1 MRSEA
6 TIQDYLD
13 TREKNEVIDV
23 EMGPEVPEAL
33 LRLAELTREF
43 NDHKKEVA
51 RNTSR
56 VASDKTAQRSHV
68 GMKRTTIDEFELSA
82 ITQRFF
88 GEFLYRNRISP
99 CCNVKRCNARCGKQ
113 SLASSRCLGKI
124 SNSRGED

>member
-56 VASDKTAQRSHV
+56 VTSDKTAQRS
-68 GMKRTTIDEFELSA
+68 RC
-82 ITQRFF
+82 
-88 GEFLYRNRISP
+88 RNEAHSH
-99 CCNVKRCNARCGKQ
+99 
-113 SLASSRCLGKI
+113 
-124 SNSRGED
+124 